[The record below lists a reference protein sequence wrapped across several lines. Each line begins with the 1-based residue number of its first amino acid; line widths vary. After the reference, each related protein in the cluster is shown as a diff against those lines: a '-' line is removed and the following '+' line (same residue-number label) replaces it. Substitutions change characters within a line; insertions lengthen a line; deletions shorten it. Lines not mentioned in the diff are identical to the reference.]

1 MLHLNFRKKLNPI
14 KPLQQINLN
23 NEILYMY
30 KEIVQGGGERQRE
43 SQRERE
49 VPETK
54 KNGSSLVCNHLRHV
68 DQAKKKRSPVE
79 DFNPQDNDKPSAYDV
94 KTCSKLKPIIWL
106 LCNIFL

>member
-1 MLHLNFRKKLNPI
+1 MQCWQLNWHLMLHLNFRKKLNPI

-68 DQAKKKRSPVE
+68 DQAKKKKVAS
-79 DFNPQDNDKPSAYDV
+79 
-94 KTCSKLKPIIWL
+94 
-106 LCNIFL
+106 